1 MKKSSIILILMLVTI
16 CSGIIPMHIKAEEQI
31 DYNAIYNQAIKE
43 GVINQQ
49 ELSYDDWLKENKE
62 FKKVYD
68 AGIWAE
74 CFRAFAKL
82 CRMD

>member
-49 ELSYDDWLKENKE
+49 ELSYDDW
-62 FKKVYD
+62 
-68 AGIWAE
+68 
-74 CFRAFAKL
+74 
-82 CRMD
+82 